1 MLKKSEWIFAWN
13 LYVKSK
19 TKTNVIFQQNYIALV
34 YANIVK
40 CLWNI
45 YRIYLKAHSQIWDNF
60 WQLKALQK
68 WWKML
73 FISRQKLFSF

>member
-1 MLKKSEWIFAWN
+1 MLKKSELIFAWN

-40 CLWNI
+40 CL
-45 YRIYLKAHSQIWDNF
+45 
-60 WQLKALQK
+60 
-68 WWKML
+68 
-73 FISRQKLFSF
+73 

>member
-1 MLKKSEWIFAWN
+1 MLKKSELIFAWN

-19 TKTNVIFQQNYIALV
+19 TKTNIIFHQNNIALV